1 MLQVDMGERGTPR
14 DWGQGEE
21 EEAGVGEEAGC
32 REGSLGHPVI
42 QG

>member
-14 DWGQGEE
+14 DWGQGE